1 VDLST
6 VGPPTFVVVAA
17 TIVVV
22 ALDCFFSPGSQ
33 LSCGLQFQPYCCT
46 IPCSP
51 AAAAAAA
58 AEVFNCFLFLLL
70 LPFSFFLI
78 GSF

>member
-1 VDLST
+1 LSGHQPLSSLLPRLLWSLWI
-6 VGPPTFVVVAA
+6 VSSPRVPSFLEGSNFNPT
-17 TIVVV
+17 
-22 ALDCFFSPGSQ
+22 
-33 LSCGLQFQPYCCT
+33 
-46 IPCSP
+46 
-51 AAAAAAA
+51 AAAAA

>member
-1 VDLST
+1 VDLSI
-6 VGPPTFVVVAA
+6 VRPPTFVVVAA

-22 ALDCFFSPGSQ
+22 ALDCFFSSRSQ
-33 LSCGLQFQPYCCT
+33 LSCGLQFQLYYYCS

-51 AAAAAAA
+51 AAAAK
-58 AEVFNCFLFLLL
+58 VFNCFLFLLL